1 MPINQLD
8 LVRAEDDDK
17 QSLQVVEE
25 TDLTVWG
32 QERQFQSVGKRHS
45 RVDGPEKV
53 TGRAR
58 YSYDIRLPGQ
68 LYAKVLR
75 SPHPHARI
83 TRIDTSK
90 AERLNGVHAVLSSAN
105 VSDEITFYE
114 EESPLFSKTVRF
126 VGDEVAAVAAASE
139 EIAED
144 ALRLIEVEYEPLPF
158 VVEMEKALAPGAP
171 HIHAEGNRA
180 AEKKS
185 ERGNVERGFA
195 EADVIVD
202 EVYVTEVSLHNAF
215 EPHGCTTHWQ
225 GDQLII
231 YESTQG
237 IFGVRD
243 QVAEKLGLPT
253 HKVRVIKQYMGGGFG
268 AKQIVWKQTIIA
280 ALLAKASG
288 RPVQLMLD
296 REAENL
302 ATGNRNATRQHI
314 RIGAKRDGTLTALE
328 VEVRQSVG
336 AYMVGGEASDVI
348 SIYQHLY
355 RCPNLRAKQTGVYIN
370 AGPSVAFRA
379 PGYVEGCFGLESAI
393 DQLAREL
400 GIDPLDLRLR
410 NYTGEDQEKDL
421 PYSSPESLRASYE
434 RASEAFGWRTYRKPQ
449 PQGSRRRGIGLAAHE
464 WAAGS
469 GSPPAYA
476 WIKLNGD
483 GSADVITGSQD
494 IGTGTRTGLA
504 QVAAEELGL
513 PMESITLYLGDT
525 ALGPYAPTSS
535 GSATLPSLAPAIREA
550 AINVKD
556 QLCKAASQRLEEDPS
571 NLRVENGEIFAVDDQ
586 STRVSVAEICAAIA
600 PHMIQGQGRRGPN
613 PEDKSV
619 RTFGVQ
625 CAEVE
630 VDVETGEVTILR
642 VVASHDCGRIV
653 NPKMVDSQ
661 VIGGITQA
669 IGFAMTEERIIDVQS
684 GVVLN
689 PNLED
694 YKIPTIMDIPPITHA
709 AVDLPDL
716 EANSTGIKGVGE
728 PPIVPT
734 APAIANAIFDAV
746 GVRLRKAPFTR
757 RDLVNGLRSA

>member
-8 LVRAEDDDK
+8 LVRAQDDDK
-17 QSLQVVEE
+17 QTLQVVEQ
-25 TDLTVWG
+25 TDLPAWG
-32 QERQFQSVGKRHS
+32 EEREFHSVGKRHS

-53 TGRAR
+53 TGSAR

-68 LYAKVLR
+68 LYAAVLR
-75 SPHPHARI
+75 SPHPHARLK
-83 TRIDTSK
+83 RIDTSK
-90 AERLNGVHAVLSSAN
+90 AEALNGVHAVVSSAN
-105 VSDEITFYE
+105 ALAEITFYE
-114 EESPLFSKTVRF
+114 EESPLFAKTLRF
-126 VGDEVAAVAAASE
+126 VGEEVAAVAAISE

-158 VVEMEKALAPGAP
+158 VVEMEAALAPGAP
-171 HIHAEGNRA
+171 KIHADGNRA
-180 AEKKS
+180 VEKES
-185 ERGNVERGFA
+185 ERGDIARGFA
-195 EADVIVD
+195 DADVIVD
-202 EVYVTEVSLHNAF
+202 EVYVTATALHNAF
-215 EPHGCTTHWQ
+215 EPHGCTCTWQ

-237 IFGVRD
+237 IFDVRD
-243 QVAEKLGLPT
+243 QVAEKLRLPT

-302 ATGNRNATRQHI
+302 AAGNRNATRQHV
-314 RIGAKRDGTLTALE
+314 RIGAKKDGTLTAIH
-328 VEVRQSVG
+328 VEVHQAVG
-336 AYMVGGEASDVI
+336 AYMVGGEASNVI
-348 SIYQHLY
+348 GIYEHLY
-355 RCPNLRAKQTGVYIN
+355 RCPNLRAHQTGVYIN

-379 PGYVEGCFGLESAI
+379 PGYVEGCFGLESAM
-393 DQLAREL
+393 DQLARRL
-400 GIDPLDLRLR
+400 GIDAVELRLR
-410 NYTGEDQEKDL
+410 NYTGEDQKKEQ
-421 PYSSPESLRASYE
+421 PYSSPDSLRASIE
-434 RASEAFGWRTYRKPQ
+434 RVTDAFGWQDYRKPEA
-449 PQGSRRRGIGLAAHE
+449 QGSKRRGIGFAAHE

-469 GSPPAYA
+469 GSAPAYA

-483 GSADVITGSQD
+483 GSADVITGAQD

-504 QVAAEELGL
+504 QIAAEELGMPL
-513 PMESITLYLGDT
+513 ASITLHLGDT
-525 ALGPYAPTSS
+525 GQGPYAPTSS

-550 AINVKD
+550 AVNVKD
-556 QLCKAASQRLEEDPS
+556 QLCKAASQWLEEDPS
-571 NLRVENGEIFAVDDQ
+571 RLRVADGHIFAVNDP

-600 PHMIQGQGRRGPN
+600 PHMIQGQGTRTPN
-613 PEDKSV
+613 PEDRSV
-619 RTFGVQ
+619 RTFGAQ

-630 VDVETGEVTILR
+630 VDIETGEVTILR
-642 VVASHDCGRIV
+642 VAASHDCGRIV

-661 VIGGITQA
+661 VIGGVTQA
-669 IGFAMTEERIIDVQS
+669 IGFALTEERVIDIKS

-689 PNLED
+689 PNLEE

-716 EANSTGIKGVGE
+716 EANNTGIKGVGE

-746 GVRLRKAPFTR
+746 GVRLNRAPFTR
-757 RDLVNGLRSA
+757 RDLVNVVRSA